1 VQLLTGASGEEKLE
15 CIRRSERT
23 LELRILVNTVA
34 CRIQK
39 NKEIKEKE
47 RGGEAGTK
55 RQKLVKKMKS
65 EAREAMYV

>member
-1 VQLLTGASGEEKLE
+1 MELFTGASGEEGLE

-23 LELRILVNTVA
+23 FELRILVNTVA

-47 RGGEAGTK
+47 RGRKAGTK
-55 RQKLVKKMKS
+55 
-65 EAREAMYV
+65 